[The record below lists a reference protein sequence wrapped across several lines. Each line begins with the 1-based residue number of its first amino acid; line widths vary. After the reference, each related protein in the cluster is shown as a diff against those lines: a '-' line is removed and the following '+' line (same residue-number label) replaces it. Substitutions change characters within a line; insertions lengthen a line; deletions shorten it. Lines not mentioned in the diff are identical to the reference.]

1 MMAMWEVEVTDQFR
15 DWYEDLSEADQDPIR
30 AAVEV
35 LAQRGP
41 SLGRPLVGEVAG
53 SKIHNLKEL
62 RPSGSSIRIL
72 FVFDPRRAAILLVG
86 ADKAEQGWNAWYD
99 KTGKPQAEALYDEY
113 LSELRTEG
121 LIE

>member
-1 MMAMWEVEVTDQFR
+1 MEIEVTDEFR
-15 DWYEDLSEADQDPIR
+15 DWYEDLDEEGQAPID
-30 AAVEV
+30 AAMEV
-35 LAQRGP
+35 LEQRGP

-62 RPSGSSIRIL
+62 RPVGTSIRIL

-86 ADKAEQGWNAWYD
+86 ADKAEHGWKDWYSGAISD
-99 KTGKPQAEALYDEY
+99 AEDLFDTY

>member
-1 MMAMWEVEVTDQFR
+1 MWEVEVTDQFR
-15 DWYEDLSEADQDPIR
+15 DWYEDLSQADQDRIR

-35 LAQRGP
+35 LTQRGP

-62 RPSGSSIRIL
+62 RPAGSSIRIL
-72 FVFDPRRAAILLVG
+72 FVFDPRRTAILLVA
-86 ADKAEQGWNAWYD
+86 ADKAKHGWSAWYD
-99 KTGKPQAEALYDEY
+99 AIGKPQAEALYDEY

>member
-1 MMAMWEVEVTDQFR
+1 MWEIEATDEFR
-15 DWYEDLSEADQDPIR
+15 DWYEALSEDEQAPID

-35 LAQRGP
+35 LEQRGP
-41 SLGRPLVGEVAG
+41 SLGRPLVGEIDG

-62 RPSGSSIRIL
+62 RPVGTSMRIL

-86 ADKAEQGWNAWYD
+86 ADKAEHGWKAWY
-99 KTGKPQAEALYDEY
+99 TGAIAAAEGLYDTY